1 MIKKSNKK
9 ERGFENMKKYIYIKW
24 AFVFL
29 IILFLF
35 LNTLMGFAF
44 EMRHGTMVKISNKEV
59 IEGDLFV
66 AGETVIIEG
75 TINGDLIAAGRT
87 IMMNG
92 IVNGNIIAGAQ
103 TIYIN
108 GETSRAVRIAGNTL
122 FVNGKIG
129 HYLLLAGREFKMDP
143 NAEVGGDVI
152 FGASSAYL
160 DGLIKGDVKSG
171 NERLTVSSTANILG
185 KLIYNSRREANIE
198 SGAQIIGTLTHL
210 LPKEKELRYGFNIW
224 WAIISF
230 FMSFL
235 VGIVLILLAPERI
248 KKMTN
253 SIRSRPW
260 ASLGWG
266 TVLLIVTP
274 IVSLIVCVTII
285 GIPLGLISL
294 ILYAIAIY
302 ITQIII
308 GLFIGKWIV
317 SNFGKVETKSAL
329 IGALA
334 LGLAIFRLL
343 RLIPYLGFI
352 MALLAILF
360 GLGALLVSQKQKVKQ
375 TEIET

>member
-1 MIKKSNKK
+1 MNKFS
-9 ERGFENMKKYIYIKW
+9 RIGGYLLDKYISGKLVLI
-24 AFVFL
+24 FL
-29 IILFLF
+29 ALLLLF
-35 LNTLMGFAF
+35 LNTSIVLAF
-44 EMRHGTMVKISNKEV
+44 ETRRGTMVKVSSTEV

-66 AGETVIIEG
+66 AGETIIIEG

-92 IVNGNIIAGAQ
+92 IVNGSIIAGAQ

-108 GETSRAVRIAGNTL
+108 GQIARAVRMAGNTL
-122 FVNGKIG
+122 IVNGKIG
-129 HYLLLAGREFKMDP
+129 SYLLLAGRDFKMDP
-143 NAEVGGDVI
+143 GAEVGGDVI
-152 FGASSAYL
+152 FGAGSAYL

-185 KLIYNSRREANIE
+185 KLIYTSRREANIE
-198 SGAQIIGTLTHL
+198 QGAQISGTLTHL
-210 LPKEKELRYGFNIW
+210 VPKEEEVGYGFNIW
-224 WAIISF
+224 WLIISF
-230 FMSFL
+230 FMSLL
-235 VGIVLILLAPERI
+235 VGIVLILLTPERI
-248 KKMTN
+248 RKVTD
-253 SIRSRPW
+253 SIYRRPL

-266 TVLLIVTP
+266 TILLIVTP
-274 IVSLIVCVTII
+274 IAALIVCTTII

-308 GLFIGKWIV
+308 GLFIGKWIIGA
-317 SNFGKVETKSAL
+317 FGQVETKAAL

-352 MALLAILF
+352 IGLAAVLF
-360 GLGALLVSQKQKVKQ
+360 GLGALLVSQKQQVKQ
-375 TEIET
+375 QESEI